1 MRNFIL
7 TLIAVA
13 GLTGAA
19 RADTLKVWTIP
30 WSEEAMAAFK
40 GLALDF
46 QASHPGISI
55 EVESRGI
62 DEHKAAMRVSVN
74 SGTGPDIYYM
84 WGGLGLGGEFVEA
97 GASAPL
103 DAAYAKYGWD
113 ARFVPAALIDTK
125 RYKGQRHGVPFVIH
139 GQGLY
144 YNKALFQKAG
154 ITEPPATYDALVAD
168 ARKLKAAGIAPIV
181 FGGSVNWHLMRM
193 MDVLLE
199 TECGAATHD
208 ALTDM
213 KANWATTSC
222 ATKAFDQLKLWTT
235 QFTLQPFMG
244 LADDQAQGL
253 FYAGR
258 SAMILEGDWFV
269 GMLDGHDGASGTGLF
284 LPPTGT
290 NRLYFFSED
299 FYVDSKS
306 AHKPTDEAFLDF
318 VTSTEEQQK
327 YLGKFSAVS
336 VDRGIDYSKLTEPLD
351 VQWRG
356 ILDHATATYANG
368 DQAFPLDVTTE
379 YWRVINHVAEGTM
392 APEAAASDMQD
403 FIARRHG

>member
-1 MRNFIL
+1 MRIL
-7 TLIAVA
+7 LATLCIIT
-13 GLTGAA
+13 GLGGVA
-19 RADTLKVWTIP
+19 RAETLKVWTIP
-30 WSEEAMAAFK
+30 WSEGAMAAFK
-40 GLALDF
+40 GMASDF
-46 QASHPGISI
+46 QKTHPDTTV
-55 EVESRGI
+55 EVEARGI

-74 SGTGPDIYYM
+74 SGTGPDLYYM

-103 DAAYAKYGWD
+103 DAAYAKYDWD
-113 ARFVPAALIDTK
+113 ARFVPAALIDTR

-139 GQGLY
+139 GQGFY
-144 YNKALFQKAG
+144 YNKAAFRKAG
-154 ITEPPATYDALVAD
+154 ITEPPKTYDALVAD
-168 ARKLKAAGIAPIV
+168 ASKLKAAGIAPIV

-213 KANWATTSC
+213 KANWATTPC
-222 ATKAFDQLKLWTT
+222 ATKAFGQLKLWTG

-244 LADDQAQGL
+244 LADDQAQSL

-269 GMLDGHDGASGTGLF
+269 GMLAAHDGTSGTGLF

-306 AHKPTDEAFLDF
+306 KHASTDEAFLDF
-318 VTSTEEQQK
+318 ITSPKEQQK
-327 YLGKFSAVS
+327 YLGTFSAVS
-336 VDRGIDYSKLTEPLD
+336 VDRDIDYSKLTEPLD

-356 ILDHATATYANG
+356 VLDQATATYANG

-392 APEAAASDMQD
+392 QPDAAAKDMQD
-403 FIARRHG
+403 FIARRHS

>member
-1 MRNFIL
+1 MRAL
-7 TLIAVA
+7 LSTLCIAT
-13 GLTGAA
+13 GLAGAA

-30 WSEEAMAAFK
+30 WSENAMAAFK
-40 GLALDF
+40 GMAADF
-46 QASHPGISI
+46 HATHPGTTVT
-55 EVESRGI
+55 VESRGI

-74 SGTGPDIYYM
+74 SGTGPDLYYM
-84 WGGLGLGGEFVEA
+84 WGGLGLGGEFVNA

-113 ARFVPAALIDTK
+113 ARFVPAALIDTR
-125 RYKGQRHGVPFVIH
+125 RYKGERHGVPFVIH
-139 GQGLY
+139 GQGFY
-144 YNKALFQKAG
+144 YNKALFGKAG
-154 ITEPPATYDALVAD
+154 ITAPPATYDALVVD

-199 TECGAATHD
+199 TACGSATHD
-208 ALTDM
+208 ALTGM
-213 KANWATTSC
+213 KANWATTPC
-222 ATKAFDQLKLWTT
+222 ATQAFDQLKLWTS
-235 QFTLQPFMG
+235 QFTLRPFMG

-269 GMLDGHDGASGTGLF
+269 GMLQAHDAAAGTGLF

-290 NRLYFFSED
+290 DRLYFFSED

-306 AHKPTDEAFLDF
+306 ATKAADEAFLDF
-318 VTSTEEQQK
+318 ITSPKEQQK
-327 YLGKFSAVS
+327 HLGTFSAVS
-336 VDRGIDYSKLTEPLD
+336 VDRDIDYSKLTEPLD

-356 ILDHATATYANG
+356 VLDHATATYANG

-392 APEAAASDMQD
+392 QPAAAAADMQA
-403 FIARRHG
+403 FIGRRHG